1 MRFRIPPGKCGRGIG
16 DRARFLK
23 EPLQPGLSRAGKG
36 KALFAGADRASLLLV
51 CIASEWVGKEN
62 EEHRRYEGHGAG
74 LGEPTLSAPILGSR
88 VGQCFPISDTPP
100 ALDDSSVGEPP
111 TGEDCDHRVQRRNMR
126 RINYCDFRAC
136 IGSTPAALF
145 AGRKQAASAARRRR
159 RLTAAST
166 G

>member
-36 KALFAGADRASLLLV
+36 KALFAGADRASLLSV
-51 CIASEWVGKEN
+51 CIASVWVGKEN
-62 EEHRRYEGHGAG
+62 EEHRRYEGHRAG
-74 LGEPTLSAPILGSR
+74 LREFALSASISGSL
-88 VGQCFPISDTPP
+88 VGHGFPISDNPP
-100 ALDDSSVGEPP
+100 ALDKSSVGEPR
-111 TGEDCDHRVQRRNMR
+111 TGEGCDHRVQKRNMR

-136 IGSTPAALF
+136 IGSTLAALF